1 MSQDLEQIM
10 RDGYERF
17 NRGDVDAVLE
27 LLDPRIEW
35 WPASDELVVE
45 PYRGHE
51 GYRRLYWE
59 AREGVPDLQVEIEEV
74 TVVADRAV
82 ACIRFFGRG
91 RESRAPVEV
100 RETHVA
106 RMRAGKLVEV
116 REYRTKEEALRAV
129 AKSE

>member
-51 GYRRLYWE
+51 GYRRLYRE

-106 RMRAGKLVEV
+106 RMRGGKLVEV

>member
-1 MSQDLEQIM
+1 MAPRLPLLTRLQALIEQSYDWNTGIADLAP
-10 RDGYERF
+10 F
-17 NRGDVDAVLE
+17 VVGD
-27 LLDPRIEW
+27 
-35 WPASDELVVE
+35 
-45 PYRGHE
+45 E
-51 GYRRLYWE
+51 GYRRLYRE